1 MNRFSGGYSRER
13 EDIGLAFVMLTLSFF
28 IAMLSDDGFHVSAPE
43 AALLILMSALA
54 VATAFFLHEMA
65 HRYVARSYGGIA
77 FFKIWSFGIIFAFVT
92 SFFGFIFAAPGA
104 VNIGGIY
111 RKDQFGKSALA
122 GPLTNLVVGSV
133 LVFSDLFLPMA
144 PLLHTILGFVGGLNL
159 YFGVFNMLPIP
170 PLDGQKV
177 MAWNLRIF
185 LMVFVVAIILN
196 IINFLTIGFL

>member
-13 EDIGLAFVMLTLSFF
+13 EDIAVAFVILTLSFF
-28 IAMLSDDGFHVSAPE
+28 IAMLSDNGFKVSAPE
-43 AALLILMSALA
+43 AALLALMSALA

-65 HRYVARSYGGIA
+65 HRFVARSYGGTA
-77 FFKIWSFGIIFAFVT
+77 FFKLWSFGLIFAFIT

-122 GPLTNLVVGSV
+122 GPSTNLVVGSI
-133 LVFSDLFLPMA
+133 LVFSDLFIPMA
-144 PLLHTILGFVGGLNL
+144 PILHTILGFVGGLNL
-159 YFGVFNMLPIP
+159 YFGVFNLLPIP

-177 MAWNLRIF
+177 MAWNIRIF
-185 LMVFVVAIILN
+185 AIVFSIAIILN
-196 IINFLTIGFL
+196 IINYLTIGFL

>member
-1 MNRFSGGYSRER
+1 MNRFYGGYSREI
-13 EDIGLAFVMLTLSFF
+13 EDISLAFIMLTLSFF
-28 IAMLSDDGFHVSAPE
+28 IAMISDNGFHVSAPE
-43 AALLILMSALA
+43 AALLLIMSALA

-65 HRYVARSYGGIA
+65 HRYVARRFGGVA
-77 FFKIWSFGIIFAFVT
+77 FFKIWPFGIIFAFIT

-133 LVFSDLFLPMA
+133 FVFLDIFLPMD
-144 PLLHTILGFVGGLNL
+144 PILHTIFGFVGGLNL

-177 MAWNLRIF
+177 MSWNLRIF
-185 LMVFVVAIILN
+185 IMVFAVAIILN